1 MIVNP
6 SFKQE
11 VLKAVQQDSTLAS
24 APDYENNLRNKML
37 GYNIVFKFP
46 NNPNPGENLLSFPAY
61 TDQVRDNF
69 NISFSEEQVYG
80 RMDSIPV
87 YSRTKRSIG
96 FSITIPSNGL
106 EHSREI
112 KKKLNIL
119 VKNCYPVYQKS
130 NTVNIIASPPLVQI
144 FFSNFIY
151 DSKTNEYLLGYFS
164 KGLDI
169 THDLSKGVFARDNG
183 FEVYPKM
190 YKLEFSF
197 DVLHS
202 FLPGYVKSSEGSA
215 PSTNPINILGG

>member
-1 MIVNP
+1 MA
-6 SFKQE
+6 FKE
-11 VLKAVQQDSTLAS
+11 DILKAVQQDSTLAS

-37 GYNIVFKFP
+37 GYNIIFKFP
-46 NNPNPGENLLSFPAY
+46 NNPNQEENLLSFPAY

-69 NISFSEEQVYG
+69 NMNFAEETIYG
-80 RMDSIPV
+80 RMDPIPV
-87 YSRTKRSIG
+87 YSKTSRSVSFG
-96 FSITIPSNGL
+96 ITIPSNGL

-130 NTVNIIASPPLVQI
+130 NTVNIISSPPLVQI

-151 DSKTNEYLLGYFS
+151 DSQTKEYLLGYFS
-164 KGLDI
+164 RGLDI

-190 YKLEFSF
+190 YKLDFSF
-197 DVLHS
+197 NVLHS
-202 FLPGYVKSSEGSA
+202 FLPGYVKSSDGGG